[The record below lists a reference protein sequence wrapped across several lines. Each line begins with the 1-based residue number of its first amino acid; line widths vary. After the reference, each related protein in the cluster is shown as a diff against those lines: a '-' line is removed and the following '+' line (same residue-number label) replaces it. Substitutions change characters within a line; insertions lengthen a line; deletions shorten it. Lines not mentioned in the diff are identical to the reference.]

1 MNLIIDIGNTLTK
14 VSVVNGQEVLFFN
27 RYERLQPS
35 DIENVVA
42 QLKPQKAIYSA
53 VGAIPTE
60 AIGMMKQLIPY
71 SLELTHSTPVPL
83 LNLYASKAT
92 LGLDRLAV
100 AVGASYLY
108 PNTNLLVIDSGTA
121 ITYELVTSRGEYL
134 GGAISLGINMRFAA
148 LNHYTQRL
156 PKVVLTNSYQLVGTD
171 TESSIQSGVLNGIV
185 NEVIGYILE
194 SERKFPN
201 LVTVLTGGDANFFE
215 TKLKNNIFVIPNLLT
230 LGLNRILE
238 FNAKE
243 NLA

>member
-35 DIENVVA
+35 DIENVVV

-71 SLELTHSTPVPL
+71 ILELKHSTPVPL
-83 LNLYASKAT
+83 INLYASKAT

-121 ITYELVTSRGEYL
+121 ITYDIITEYGEYKL
-134 GGAISLGINMRFAA
+134 CLQLLLRPNGLF
-148 LNHYTQRL
+148 LVW
-156 PKVVLTNSYQLVGTD
+156 KVFYNNS
-171 TESSIQSGVLNGIV
+171 
-185 NEVIGYILE
+185 
-194 SERKFPN
+194 
-201 LVTVLTGGDANFFE
+201 
-215 TKLKNNIFVIPNLLT
+215 
-230 LGLNRILE
+230 
-238 FNAKE
+238 
-243 NLA
+243 

>member
-14 VSVVNGQEVLFFN
+14 VSVVNGQQVLFFS

-35 DIENVVA
+35 DVENVVA
-42 QLKPQKAIYSA
+42 QFKPQKAIYSA
-53 VGAIPTE
+53 VGAMPTE

-71 SLELTHSTPVPL
+71 TLELKHSTPVPL
-83 LNLYASKAT
+83 LNLYASKTT

-156 PKVVLTNSYQLVGTD
+156 PKVGLTRSYQLVGTD

>member
-14 VSVVNGQEVLFFN
+14 VSVVNGQQVLFFS

-35 DIENVVA
+35 DVENVVA
-42 QLKPQKAIYSA
+42 QFKPQKAIYSA

-71 SLELTHSTPVPL
+71 TLELTHNTPIPL
-83 LNLYASKAT
+83 INCYESKVT

-100 AVGASYLY
+100 AVGASWLY

-121 ITYELVTSRGEYL
+121 ITYELVTSKGEYL
-134 GGAISLGINMRFAA
+134 GGAISPGINMRFAA
-148 LNHYTQRL
+148 LNHFTQRL
-156 PKVVLTNSYQLVGTD
+156 PKVSVTSTFPLVGTN
-171 TESSIQSGVLNGIV
+171 TQSCIQSGVLNGIV

-201 LVTVLTGGDANFFE
+201 LETVLTGGDANFFE

>member
-27 RYERLQPS
+27 RYERLQPN
-35 DIENVVA
+35 DIENVVV
-42 QLKPQKAIYSA
+42 QFKPQKAIYSA

-71 SLELTHSTPVPL
+71 TLELKHSTPVPL

-108 PNTNLLVIDSGTA
+108 PNANLLVIDSGTA

-156 PKVVLTNSYQLVGTD
+156 PKVGLTNSYQLVGTD

>member
-14 VSVVNGQEVLFFN
+14 VSVVNGQEVVFFN
-27 RYERLQPS
+27 RYERLQPN
-35 DIENVVA
+35 DIENVVV
-42 QLKPQKAIYSA
+42 QFKPQKAIYSA

-71 SLELTHSTPVPL
+71 TLELTHSTPVPL

-121 ITYELVTSRGEYL
+121 ITYELVTSKGEYL

-148 LNHYTQRL
+148 LNYYTQRL
-156 PKVVLTNSYQLVGTD
+156 PKVGLTNSYQLVGTD